1 VILDTNALS
10 AVADGDTA
18 LEPLLQRASRLSIP
32 VIILGEYRYGISQSR
47 ERSLYEQWL
56 IESLP
61 DYSILLIDEETAIH
75 YAAVRAEMKKAGTPI
90 PSNDAWIAAL
100 CRQYALPLLSRDA
113 HFDSVS
119 GLRRIAW

>member
-18 LEPLLQRASRLSIP
+18 LEPLLQRASRLSLP
-32 VIILGEYRYGISQSR
+32 VIVLGEYRYGISQSR
-47 ERSLYEQWL
+47 ERSLYEHWL

-61 DYSILLIDEETAIH
+61 DYSILAIDEETAIH

-90 PSNDAWIAAL
+90 PSNDAWVAAL

-119 GLRRIAW
+119 ELRRIGW

>member
-32 VIILGEYRYGISQSR
+32 VIVLGEHRYGISQSR

>member
-1 VILDTNALS
+1 MILDTNALS

-32 VIILGEYRYGISQSR
+32 VIVLGEYRYGISQSR

-61 DYSILLIDEETAIH
+61 DYSILPIDEETAIH
-75 YAAVRAEMKKAGTPI
+75 YAAVRAESKKAGTPI
-90 PSNDAWIAAL
+90 PSNNAWIAAL